1 MEYRPGLATTP
12 RRRSYCLQ
20 KLKITR
26 LALIALAGVSVSS
39 GQEPAGPANVDRRLS
54 AEEAKLKLLNDRL
67 SLLHRELESLDRR
80 EGSLLGE
87 LHRLDLEIRVA
98 GDELELLKLNLEKG
112 YRAMD
117 ENLKRIQV
125 LEKAIDELQPYLQS
139 RARSLYKL
147 GRLSYVR
154 LLLSVEK
161 PSELTRAY
169 RYISRLARED
179 AEKMRLFL
187 EDQRLLEE
195 AKAELVVQTEA
206 MLRMRTELEDT
217 TRALASRRASR
228 EALLGEVYAR
238 QEMAGSL
245 AHELEVAREELGKL
259 VESLAAGEPG
269 TVDTVH
275 LPMRMFQGEIGW
287 PVEGE
292 IEARFGTQLH
302 PRFKTVTV
310 RNGIDVMAPSGTSV
324 AAVYEGQVVYASWF
338 QGYGKLLILQHPGNV
353 HSLYGYLADFQ
364 VGVGDRVA
372 RGEPIAW
379 VGDTGSLEGPRLY
392 FEIRAEGRPEDPEK
406 WLDPGRKPAEREG
419 VN

>member
-1 MEYRPGLATTP
+1 M
-12 RRRSYCLQ
+12 
-20 KLKITR
+20 
-26 LALIALAGVSVSS
+26 
-39 GQEPAGPANVDRRLS
+39 GQEPAAPANVDRRLS
-54 AEEAKLKLLNDRL
+54 AEESKLELLNGRL
-67 SLLHRELESLDRR
+67 SDLNRELERLDRR
-80 EGSLLGE
+80 ETSLLGE
-87 LHRLDLEIRVA
+87 LHRLDLEIRIA
-98 GDELELLKLNLEKG
+98 DDELELLKLKLDQR

-117 ENLKRIQV
+117 ENLKRIQI
-125 LEKAIDELQPYLQS
+125 LEKSMDELQPYLQG

-179 AEKMRLFL
+179 AEKMQLFL
-187 EDQRLLEE
+187 EDQKVLEE
-195 AKAELVVQTEA
+195 AKAELMVQTES
-206 MLRMRTELEDT
+206 MLQMRTELEGK
-217 TRALASRRASR
+217 TRTLESRRASR

-245 AHELEVAREELGKL
+245 ANELEGARQELGKL
-259 VESLAAGEPG
+259 VESLVAGEPG
-269 TVDTVH
+269 AVETVY
-275 LPMRMFQGEIGW
+275 LPMRMFAGEIGW

-292 IEARFGTQLH
+292 LDARFGTQLH

-310 RNGIDVMAPSGTSV
+310 RNGIEIDASVGTSV
-324 AAVYEGQVVYASWF
+324 SAVYEGQVVYASWF

-364 VGVGDRVA
+364 VEVGDRVV
-372 RGEPIAW
+372 RGDPIAW

-392 FEIRAEGRPEDPEK
+392 FEIRAQGRPEDPEM
-406 WLDPGRKPAEREG
+406 WLDPRRRLAEREG